1 MVVAGVFIRIPSL
14 YTESIINTISE
25 LVFPPISD
33 ATPQPSTS
41 ADAEKVDQDFIEDV
55 SHAPSADCI
64 VDVEVFDVILQYFEK
79 FCVVIPIKI
88 AIITGIPVVWQ
99 LLGGSPGGQ
108 TPLICSFLTKKSR
121 KKHWKSAE
129 NKYELR
135 Y

>member
-64 VDVEVFDVILQYFEK
+64 VDVEVFEETVDSDGFVEDDEPVAKKKKTAAKNSAQTRVKWSHAEEEEIQKLFKSNFEK
-79 FCVVIPIKI
+79 KTVQL
-88 AIITGIPVVWQ
+88 PVRLKNV
-99 LLGGSPGGQ
+99 
-108 TPLICSFLTKKSR
+108 
-121 KKHWKSAE
+121 
-129 NKYELR
+129 
-135 Y
+135 